1 MGIRATTPSR
11 LAGATAPLPASSSF
25 LDMPSSHVLAL
36 LVALLVLAMAGM
48 AIAGHRRREREHRD
62 HLRAMR
68 EREQRLRLSLW
79 ASNEIYWQYD
89 LEKREL
95 ERTRVEP
102 DRSDDLTV
110 QVDLDKDHQIH
121 PEDLPLVLERL
132 REYVTG
138 GTQMFLSEHRI
149 LGEGGQWQWMRAR
162 GRAIAR
168 DDTGRVTRI
177 AGTARNVTSIREKER
192 ERRIAN
198 EVMHNMA
205 ESVAVVDAEFR
216 FVAVNPAFTRMSGYE
231 AVDVIGK
238 DGSIIN
244 SDQQDAAF
252 YEKSR
257 EAMQQQGCWTGEMWQ
272 KRKDGRDFLC
282 AVQFNAIVEPGSR
295 KRLYVVVASDITD
308 RRRIEQ
314 ELRYLANYDTLTNL
328 PNRTLLAE
336 RLSRAIVRARRQ
348 GSRMALL
355 FLDLD
360 RFKDINDSLGHATG
374 DRILRATAQRLQEVV
389 GDGHTVARIGGDEFT
404 VLLEDLVGGEEAE
417 RCAQRIIDAFDAPLR
432 LDDRHEIAISPSI
445 GISLYPDHAQ
455 VPTDLL
461 KHADTAMYQA
471 KAAGRRTFLRYADA
485 MDGDIRRRAML
496 IAALRKVVERGELRL
511 VYQPQLVLA
520 DGRIGAVE
528 ALLRWNSPEHGDIPP
543 SVFIPLAEESG
554 LIVSIGEWV
563 LREACNTLAEWRRDG
578 IDNVLMSVNV
588 SAVQLLR
595 SDLAQTVQRVLRDTG
610 VPANQL
616 ELELT
621 ESVLMANAEHATERL
636 QTFRRLGVSIAVDDF
651 GTGYSSLAYLR
662 RLPITT
668 LKIDKAF
675 IDDLGRPGDNED
687 AAITTTVIAMAH
699 SLGLRVVAEGVETDE
714 QQRFLL
720 QHGCDMVQGYLLSRP
735 LNAVDCLRFLQDW
748 QAQAPVRLDPVASPP

>member
-1 MGIRATTPSR
+1 MGIRAITPSS
-11 LAGATAPLPASSSF
+11 LAGAAAPVPASSSL

-48 AIAGHRRREREHRD
+48 AIAGHRRRDREQRD

-102 DRSDDLTV
+102 DRSDDLAV

-121 PEDLPLVLERL
+121 EEDLPLVLERL

-168 DDTGRVTRI
+168 DATGRVTRI

-231 AVDVIGK
+231 ASDVIGK

-244 SDQQDAAF
+244 SDQQDEAF

-257 EAMQQQGCWTGEMWQ
+257 KAMQQQGCWSGEMWQ

-282 AVQFNAIVEPGSR
+282 AVQFNAIVEPGTR
-295 KRLYVVVASDITD
+295 KRLYVVVLSDITEQK
-308 RRRIEQ
+308 RAEQ

-328 PNRTLLAE
+328 PNRTLLSE

-348 GSRMALL
+348 GSRMW
-355 FLDLD
+355 
-360 RFKDINDSLGHATG
+360 RCCSSTWTVSRTSTIRWATPP
-374 DRILRATAQRLQEVV
+374 ATASCARRRAPAGVV
-389 GDGHTVARIGGDEFT
+389 GDGHTVARLGGDEFT
-404 VLLEDLVGGEEAE
+404 VVLEDLSSGDEAE
-417 RCAQRIIDAFDAPLR
+417 RCAQRIIDAFDAPLV

-445 GISLYPDHAQ
+445 GISLFPDHAPGADRTAQ
-455 VPTDLL
+455 ARRHRDVPG
-461 KHADTAMYQA
+461 Q
-471 KAAGRRTFLRYADA
+471 GRRPPHLP
-485 MDGDIRRRAML
+485 
-496 IAALRKVVERGELRL
+496 ALRRCDGRRH
-511 VYQPQLVLA
+511 PPPCHPDRRCARSSSAANCAWSTNRAWSLA
-520 DGRIGAVE
+520 DGRIGGVE
-528 ALLRWNSPEHGDIPP
+528 ALLRWNSPEHGDVPP
-543 SVFIPLAEESG
+543 EPVHPAG
-554 LIVSIGEWV
+554 RGK
-563 LREACNTLAEWRRDG
+563 RPDPGNRRMG
-578 IDNVLMSVNV
+578 
-588 SAVQLLR
+588 
-595 SDLAQTVQRVLRDTG
+595 
-610 VPANQL
+610 
-616 ELELT
+616 
-621 ESVLMANAEHATERL
+621 
-636 QTFRRLGVSIAVDDF
+636 
-651 GTGYSSLAYLR
+651 
-662 RLPITT
+662 
-668 LKIDKAF
+668 
-675 IDDLGRPGDNED
+675 
-687 AAITTTVIAMAH
+687 AAR
-699 SLGLRVVAEGVETDE
+699 G
-714 QQRFLL
+714 L
-720 QHGCDMVQGYLLSRP
+720 QHV
-735 LNAVDCLRFLQDW
+735 
-748 QAQAPVRLDPVASPP
+748 APTGTATA

>member
-1 MGIRATTPSR
+1 MGIRAITPSS
-11 LAGATAPLPASSSF
+11 LAGAAAPVPASSSL

-48 AIAGHRRREREHRD
+48 AIAGHRRRDREQRD

-102 DRSDDLTV
+102 DRSDDLAV

-121 PEDLPLVLERL
+121 EEDLPLVLERL

-168 DDTGRVTRI
+168 DATGRVTRI

-231 AVDVIGK
+231 ASDVIGK

-244 SDQQDAAF
+244 SDQQDEAF

-257 EAMQQQGCWTGEMWQ
+257 KAMQQQGCWSGEMWQ

-282 AVQFNAIVEPGSR
+282 AVQFNAIVEPGTR

-348 GSRMALL
+348 GTRLALL

-360 RFKDINDSLGHATG
+360 RFKHINDSLGHATG
-374 DRILRATAQRLQEVV
+374 DRILRAAAQRLQDVV
-389 GDGHTVARIGGDEFT
+389 GDNHTVARIGGDEFT
-404 VLLEDLVGGEEAE
+404 VLLEDLSGAAEAE
-417 RCAQRIIDAFDAPLR
+417 RCAQHIIAAFDAPLR

-445 GISLYPDHAQ
+445 GISMFPDHAQ

-471 KAAGRRTFLRYADA
+471 
-485 MDGDIRRRAML
+485 
-496 IAALRKVVERGELRL
+496 
-511 VYQPQLVLA
+511 
-520 DGRIGAVE
+520 
-528 ALLRWNSPEHGDIPP
+528 
-543 SVFIPLAEESG
+543 
-554 LIVSIGEWV
+554 
-563 LREACNTLAEWRRDG
+563 
-578 IDNVLMSVNV
+578 
-588 SAVQLLR
+588 
-595 SDLAQTVQRVLRDTG
+595 
-610 VPANQL
+610 
-616 ELELT
+616 
-621 ESVLMANAEHATERL
+621 
-636 QTFRRLGVSIAVDDF
+636 
-651 GTGYSSLAYLR
+651 
-662 RLPITT
+662 
-668 LKIDKAF
+668 
-675 IDDLGRPGDNED
+675 
-687 AAITTTVIAMAH
+687 
-699 SLGLRVVAEGVETDE
+699 
-714 QQRFLL
+714 
-720 QHGCDMVQGYLLSRP
+720 
-735 LNAVDCLRFLQDW
+735 
-748 QAQAPVRLDPVASPP
+748 